1 MIPTI
6 LFSGMLSPVA
16 SLTGAARI
24 MGYGFPSAW
33 FNHVSVGSFTKGLG
47 PLDLWPDYL
56 ALAAF
61 GAAFLTLGRLLLR
74 TRER

>member
-1 MIPTI
+1 
-6 LFSGMLSPVA
+6 
-16 SLTGAARI
+16 

-33 FNHVSVGSFTKGLG
+33 FHHVSIGSFTKGLG
-47 PLDLWPDYL
+47 PAALIPDYL

-61 GAAFLTLGRLLLR
+61 GLGFLLLGRLLLR